1 MIWTTRIAE
10 QSDKSTIEAL
20 FLEMLRSIYGKEA
33 EKGYEAD
40 YLLRFFGGEDRIY
53 VAEAGGE
60 VVGYLSVEVHR
71 EEQNFLYL
79 DDFCVQASHRG
90 QGIGTELLDLAEA
103 YGIELGIGITVL
115 HVEQSN
121 EAARRLYERR
131 GFALLAEEGSRLKLW
146 KRA

>member
-1 MIWTTRIAE
+1 M
-10 QSDKSTIEAL
+10 KKLYL
-20 FLEMLRSIYGKEA
+20 FDGIDWK
-33 EKGYEAD
+33 
-40 YLLRFFGGEDRIY
+40 
-53 VAEAGGE
+53 
-60 VVGYLSVEVHR
+60 
-71 EEQNFLYL
+71 NFLYL

>member
-10 QSDKSTIEAL
+10 QSDKTAIEAL

-33 EKGYEAD
+33 VKGYEAD

-90 QGIGTELLDLAEA
+90 QGIGS
-103 YGIELGIGITVL
+103 TVL

-146 KRA
+146 KRS